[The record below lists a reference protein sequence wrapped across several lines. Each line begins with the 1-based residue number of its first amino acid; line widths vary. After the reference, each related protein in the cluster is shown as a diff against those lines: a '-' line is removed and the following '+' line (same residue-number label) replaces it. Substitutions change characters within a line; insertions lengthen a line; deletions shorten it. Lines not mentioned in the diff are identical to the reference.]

1 MKEKLSV
8 TVERPL
14 VRFLDSLPGQ
24 SRSEKLERVLRR
36 YKEVS
41 EDMDLR
47 QALAAH
53 REPESARREHEA
65 WLRTMERDQWS
76 ASAEE
81 TSGPSSSSSTR
92 NRGRA

>member
-8 TVERPL
+8 TVDRPL

-36 YKEVS
+36 FREVS
-41 EDMDLR
+41 EDLALR
-47 QALAAH
+47 RALAKH
-53 REPESARREHEA
+53 RASDDERREHEA

-76 ASAEE
+76 ESAAAK
-81 TSGPSSSSSTR
+81 SGPSSS
-92 NRGRA
+92 